1 MAHLTDYQK
10 YICDELYH
18 SLVGNDLSC
27 IMLRGEHGCGKSY
40 ILCSIPDMFVEGWKV
55 LYLTGTGQTHQ
66 PYSTWYSHESFLMKK
81 RSRFALQ
88 NVTLG
93 FPGSPIPHILPL
105 ELGVSINH
113 SISGLSSTEVSL
125 LTEIQKEMHGAKH
138 ILVIADDYELW
149 DISSMD
155 FLEKL
160 LYFGD
165 SLLSANVHCILSI
178 AQNIIDRLYHCLPF
192 G

>member
-1 MAHLTDYQK
+1 
-10 YICDELYH
+10 
-18 SLVGNDLSC
+18 
-27 IMLRGEHGCGKSY
+27 
-40 ILCSIPDMFVEGWKV
+40 
-55 LYLTGTGQTHQ
+55 
-66 PYSTWYSHESFLMKK
+66 
-81 RSRFALQ
+81 
-88 NVTLG
+88 
-93 FPGSPIPHILPL
+93 
-105 ELGVSINH
+105 
-113 SISGLSSTEVSL
+113 
-125 LTEIQKEMHGAKH
+125 MHGAKH